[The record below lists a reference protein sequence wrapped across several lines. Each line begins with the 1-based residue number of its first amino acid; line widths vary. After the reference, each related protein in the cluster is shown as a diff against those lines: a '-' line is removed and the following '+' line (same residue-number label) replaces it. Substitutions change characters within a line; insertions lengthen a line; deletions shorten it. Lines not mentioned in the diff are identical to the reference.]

1 MTVIGR
7 SFGILIESMIFAT
20 DFSPASKGAAIYA
33 SNLAVQFCTN
43 LIVTHAFTL
52 SQAALEVEMSGAK
65 HRSSLQRIELSALL
79 AKTADAFP
87 AGRGKSEPVLL
98 EGDPRKVIPR
108 LAEERPPALIVLGT
122 HGGNTI
128 DRHLLGSTAEGILR
142 HFRGPALTVGPHV
155 KAVLSDDFA
164 FRRILYATDCS
175 PEAAHAAPFAVAFAE
190 TFDAHIDVLNVIHS
204 EQIEHPDRFHDLQQH
219 FYGALDSI
227 VPLQAKRFCD
237 PQTFVS
243 VGEAEN
249 EILKHIKERD
259 IDLLVLGLKR
269 NAHLGMQN
277 RTTGAFPII
286 VAAQCPV
293 LTIADGPVYSGN
305 YELFP

>member
-1 MTVIGR
+1 MPVIGR
-7 SFGILIESMIFAT
+7 SFGILVESIIFAT

-33 SNLAVQFCTN
+33 SNLSVQFRTN
-43 LIVTHAFTL
+43 LIVAHAFTL
-52 SQAALEVEMSGAK
+52 SQAALEAEVGSDK
-65 HRSSLQRIELSALL
+65 HRSSLQRIELKILL
-79 AKTADAFP
+79 TETAHAFA

-98 EGDPRKVIPR
+98 EGDPCKVIPV
-108 LAEERPPALIVLGT
+108 LADEKAPALIILGT

-128 DRHLLGSTAEGILR
+128 DRHLLGSTSEGILR
-142 HFRGPALTVGPHV
+142 HFNGPALTVGPQV
-155 KAVLSDDFA
+155 KAALSDEFA

-175 PEAAHAAPFAVAFAE
+175 LEAAHAAPFAVAFAE
-190 TFDAHIDVLNVIHS
+190 TFGAQIDVLNVVHS
-204 EQIEHPDRFHDLQQH
+204 EQIEHPDRFHNLQQH

-237 PQTFVS
+237 PRTFVS

-293 LTIADGPVYSGN
+293 LTIADGPTYSGS
-305 YELFP
+305 YDLFP

>member
-7 SFGILIESMIFAT
+7 SFGILIESIVFAT

-33 SNLAVQFCTN
+33 SNLSVRFRTN
-43 LIVTHAFTL
+43 LIVAHAFIL
-52 SQAALEVEMSGAK
+52 SQAALEAEVSDELHDS
-65 HRSSLQRIELSALL
+65 RQRVLLNALL
-79 AKTADAFP
+79 SETAEAFP
-87 AGRGKSEPVLL
+87 AGQRKSVPVLL

-108 LAEERPPALIVLGT
+108 LADERSPALVVLGT

-128 DRHLLGSTAEGILR
+128 GRHLLGSTAEGILR
-142 HFRGPALTVGPHV
+142 QFKGPALTVGPHV
-155 KAVLSDDFA
+155 RATLTDDFS
-164 FRRILYATDCS
+164 FQRILYATDCS
-175 PEAAHAAPFAVAFAE
+175 LESAHAAPFAVAFAE
-190 TFDAHIDVLNVIHS
+190 TFGAHIDVLNVIHG
-204 EQIEHPDRFHDLQQH
+204 EQIEHPERFRDLQQH

-227 VPLQAKRFCD
+227 VPLQAKKFCD
-237 PQTFVS
+237 PRTFVS
-243 VGEAEN
+243 VGGAEN

-269 NAHLGMQN
+269 SGHLGMQN

-293 LTIADGPVYSGN
+293 LTIADGPVYAGS